1 MDPRKLCTSVIFLFI
16 TKKKKKKVGTPFGRN
31 MYGQIILQNGGVTL
45 IELVDRICFLKRFRA
60 VTEGFFSVTNTRLTV
75 SILPVA

>member
-1 MDPRKLCTSVIFLFI
+1 
-16 TKKKKKKVGTPFGRN
+16 
-31 MYGQIILQNGGVTL
+31 MYGQIILQNGCVTL